1 MNRKATWFDYVNVL
15 ILMLVVVICLY
26 PFIYMIAVSMSGGG
40 PISQG
45 KVWLYPVDF
54 NLDMYRYVF
63 EDGRIL
69 TGYKNT
75 LIYVALGTACSLL
88 VTVLG
93 AYPLSKKQ
101 MVFQKPIMLMIVLT
115 MFINGGMIPTFLVVR
130 GLGLLDSIWAM
141 VLPGLISTWNLIIM
155 RTFFLGIPKELE
167 ESAKVDGLSD
177 IGILFKIVLPISQ
190 AVIASVGLF
199 YAVGIWNGFMSPLL
213 YLRSEELYPL
223 QLFLRNI
230 VLSSEMT
237 GSGAPVSGNIVV
249 VEPAMKYAAI
259 IISTLPI
266 LCVYPFLQKYFVKG
280 VTLGSVKG

>member
-1 MNRKATWFDYVNVL
+1 MNQKKSWFDYVNVL
-15 ILMLVVVICLY
+15 ILVLVVVTCLY
-26 PFIYMIAVSMSGGG
+26 PFIYMTAVSMSGSG
-40 PISQG
+40 PITQG

-54 NLDMYRYVF
+54 NLDMYRYLF

-75 LIYVALGTACSLL
+75 LIYVTLGTACSLL

-101 MVFQKPIMLMIVLT
+101 MIFQKPIMLMIVLT
-115 MFINGGMIPTFLVVR
+115 MFINGGMVPTFLVVR
-130 GLGLLDSIWAM
+130 GLGLLDSVWAM

-155 RTFFLGIPKELE
+155 RTFFLGLPKELE
-167 ESAKVDGLSD
+167 ESAKVDGLSE
-177 IGILFKIVLPISQ
+177 IGILFRIVLPVSQ

-199 YAVGIWNGFMSPLL
+199 YAVGIWNGFMAPLL
-213 YLRSEELYPL
+213 YLRSELYPL

-237 GSGAPVSGNIVV
+237 GSGAPVKGNIVV
-249 VEPAMKYAAI
+249 VETAMKYAAI

-280 VTLGSVKG
+280 VMLGSVKG